1 MIYNKL
7 GENAV
12 SITCQNVEGW
22 HTTLMKNIFLHSFRD
37 LKSKEVRVFINLAYY
52 INICLSQAFG
62 SLLPKGSKEVSYFL
76 TDTHNYILW
85 YLISTQQIFKY

>member
-22 HTTLMKNIFLHSFRD
+22 HTTLMKNIFLHSFHD
-37 LKSKEVRVFINLAYY
+37 LKSKEVHVFINLAYY

-62 SLLPKGSKEVSYFL
+62 RYRMAVVLYLTSLQTP
-76 TDTHNYILW
+76 I
-85 YLISTQQIFKY
+85 IIFYGT